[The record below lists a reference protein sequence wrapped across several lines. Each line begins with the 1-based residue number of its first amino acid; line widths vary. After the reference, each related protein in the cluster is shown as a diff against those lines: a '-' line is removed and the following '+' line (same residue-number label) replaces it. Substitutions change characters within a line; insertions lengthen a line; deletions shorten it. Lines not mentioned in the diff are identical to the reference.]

1 MSRPC
6 CIEWSDGRIT
16 FEPDYESAREHILAY
31 HRHAVIESDNGD
43 VDEILCWRDARTA
56 GLDDSAIA
64 VIRFK
69 S

>member
-6 CIEWSDGRIT
+6 CIEWSDGRVE
-16 FEPDYESAREHILAY
+16 FCADSEQARDIILWQ
-31 HRHAVIESDNGD
+31 HSHAVIESDNGD
-43 VDEILCWRDARTA
+43 VDEILCWRNAQTA